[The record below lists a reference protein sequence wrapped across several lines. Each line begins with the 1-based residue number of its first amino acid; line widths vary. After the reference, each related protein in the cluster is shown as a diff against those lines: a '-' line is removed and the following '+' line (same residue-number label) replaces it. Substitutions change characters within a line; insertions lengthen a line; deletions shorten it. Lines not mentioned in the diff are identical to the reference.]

1 MCTPSPFPVGLSS
14 LLQMCENTCEDC
26 GRQFNDTATCRCEV
40 CIQIAQIFHL
50 WRSSNLNDGYFQVV
64 QVDILRRLHVLIDLV
79 HQSSTTRC
87 AEPEDQEEKEEEE
100 PLDQGSSRSRS
111 RSRSRSKRRA
121 DQEEQGR

>member
-1 MCTPSPFPVGLSS
+1 MCTPLPFPVGLSS

-26 GRQFNDTATCRCEV
+26 GRQFNDTATCRCKV

-87 AEPEDQEEKEEEE
+87 AEAEALSGVLEVA
-100 PLDQGSSRSRS
+100 SAT
-111 RSRSRSKRRA
+111 RRWY
-121 DQEEQGR
+121 GGVCTNG